1 MMRRLVFAAALV
13 AAGCSSGG
21 KKEDDK
27 QKNAES
33 RKALREDIKDR
44 VEKTTASVIFTNAN
58 VVTMNT
64 KAPIVE
70 AVAIAGDKILFA
82 GTTAE
87 ALTHRTRQTEVVD
100 LAGATVIPGM
110 VDGHAHLASLG
121 ETLETVRL
129 LDTTSWKQV
138 VELTAARAKTTPKG
152 EWIIGDGWDQNDWA
166 GDKAFP
172 VHDALSAA
180 VPDHPVALYRIDGHA
195 MIANAKALALAGIG
209 KDTKDT
215 AGGKVIR
222 GKDGVATGVLVDD
235 AMAMVS
241 KLPPAATVAQMKARI
256 LAAQSECFKHGLTG
270 IHDAG
275 VGETYLT
282 AYEELAREGTLLLRV
297 YVMLGNDPVLLEKR
311 FAAKPVIGDRLT
323 VRSVKLAADGALG
336 SRGAALLAPY
346 DDDKGNTGLLAMDAS
361 EIEAITTKALEA
373 GFQVGVHAIGDRA
386 NRAALNGF
394 ERARAA
400 VPTAVDPRLRIEHA
414 QVVALEDIPRFA
426 KLGVIAS
433 MQPTHATSDMPW
445 AEARVGK
452 TRAKGAYAWRTFLK
466 AGTRLSLGS
475 DFPVEGT
482 PPLWGIHAA
491 VNRTDKKGMPKGG
504 WRAEEK
510 LTAHEALE
518 GFTRGPAYAAFE
530 ENSRGTIEAGM
541 LADLVVLSGDPVTVP
556 PAELLTLRVKRTVV
570 GGKTVFSE

>member
-1 MMRRLVFAAALV
+1 L
-13 AAGCSSGG
+13 SS
-21 KKEDDK
+21 
-27 QKNAES
+27 S
-33 RKALREDIKDR
+33 
-44 VEKTTASVIFTNAN
+44 
-58 VVTMNT
+58 
-64 KAPIVE
+64 
-70 AVAIAGDKILFA
+70 
-82 GTTAE
+82 
-87 ALTHRTRQTEVVD
+87 
-100 LAGATVIPGM
+100 
-110 VDGHAHLASLG
+110 
-121 ETLETVRL
+121 
-129 LDTTSWKQV
+129 
-138 VELTAARAKTTPKG
+138 
-152 EWIIGDGWDQNDWA
+152 
-166 GDKAFP
+166 
-172 VHDALSAA
+172 
-180 VPDHPVALYRIDGHA
+180 Y
-195 MIANAKALALAGIG
+195 
-209 KDTKDT
+209 
-215 AGGKVIR
+215 
-222 GKDGVATGVLVDD
+222 
-235 AMAMVS
+235 
-241 KLPPAATVAQMKARI
+241 
-256 LAAQSECFKHGLTG
+256 
-270 IHDAG
+270 
-275 VGETYLT
+275 
-282 AYEELAREGTLLLRV
+282 
-297 YVMLGNDPVLLEKR
+297 
-311 FAAKPVIGDRLT
+311 
-323 VRSVKLAADGALG
+323 GALG